1 MKNVTDEFGQSAG
14 KVWRA
19 IYAHGSLEET
29 KLMKTTRL
37 DRKKLSAAIGWL
49 ARENKICKN
58 DNFYI
63 LGKTNLT
70 DKIGVDAGKI
80 WSTLNVWGEVDVS
93 SIAKLAEMEERDAY
107 SALGWLAREDKIQ
120 AKMGKTKEHQM
131 KFRLK

>member
-19 IYAHGSLEET
+19 IHAHGSLEET